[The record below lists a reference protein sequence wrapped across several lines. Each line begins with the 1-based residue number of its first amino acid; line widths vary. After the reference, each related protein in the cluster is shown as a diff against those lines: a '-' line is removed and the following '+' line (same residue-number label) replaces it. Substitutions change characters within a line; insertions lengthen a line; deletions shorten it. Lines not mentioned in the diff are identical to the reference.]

1 MGGGDV
7 RQAAVVG
14 ELDSVLLE
22 LVVERRDLLV
32 VELEL
37 GQDLGEG
44 RQVYAVRLLGV
55 LHQRAQLVMAHGARI
70 ASLASSITRSGSGP
84 YPRVESKAVKA
95 PDTLWELVFLM
106 VILKIPIAY
115 LCYVVW
121 YAIKAEPR
129 GRGGPAGVRVIPD
142 PPPPSYDRLHPRSR
156 RRPPRPHGGYART
169 ARAAAARAARIAD
182 R

>member
-1 MGGGDV
+1 
-7 RQAAVVG
+7 
-14 ELDSVLLE
+14 
-22 LVVERRDLLV
+22 
-32 VELEL
+32 
-37 GQDLGEG
+37 
-44 RQVYAVRLLGV
+44 
-55 LHQRAQLVMAHGARI
+55 
-70 ASLASSITRSGSGP
+70 
-84 YPRVESKAVKA
+84 VKA

-142 PPPPSYDRLHPRSR
+142 PPSPSYDRRRLRSR
-156 RRPPRPHGGYART
+156 PRPSRPHGGPSRVYART
-169 ARAAAARAARIAD
+169 ARAAAAHAGRIAD